1 LQAKVAIIL
10 LTINQKNK
18 TLECLRSLSK
28 INYHNKEIL
37 VFDNGST
44 DKTIEAIN
52 EEFPGVKT
60 YYSAV
65 NLGVASGRNKAAEI
79 ALDLINPDYFLF
91 LDNDVTVEKEF
102 LEKLIIPFAEDD
114 NVAVTTSKIKCND
127 NSGLI
132 FSAGGCKINFW
143 LGKTS
148 PRGSKKRDTEK
159 YNKPIDCISN
169 GGCMMVKKSVFYEL
183 NGFDP
188 IFNPYGPEDLD
199 FSLRVISKSYRVR
212 YVPEAV
218 IYHEPQPSRSSSG
231 GKITNE
237 YMKQKS
243 KNWFIFLLRH
253 ASLPQKIF
261 FLLFF
266 APLKFSWFCLVEMLK
281 GNLKL
286 PISVLQGFLKFN
298 RTKFSNK

>member
-52 EEFPGVKT
+52 EEFPLVKT
-60 YYSAV
+60 YFSPV
-65 NLGVASGRNKAAEI
+65 NLGVASGRNKAADI

-91 LDNDVTVEKEF
+91 LDNDTTVEKDF
-102 LEKLIIPFAEDD
+102 LEKLITPFKDD
-114 NVAVTTSKIKCND
+114 NVALTTPKIMCND

-143 LGKTS
+143 IGKTS
-148 PRGSKKRDTEK
+148 QRGGKKKDIEK
-159 YNKPIDCISN
+159 YNKPVDCISN
-169 GGCMMVKKSVFYEL
+169 GGCMLIKKSVFYEL
-183 NGFDP
+183 NGFDTV
-188 IFNPYGPEDLD
+188 FNPYGPEDLD

-218 IYHEPQPSRSSSG
+218 IYHEAQPSRSSSG

-253 ASLPQKIF
+253 ASLTQKLF
-261 FLLFF
+261 FLILF
-266 APLKFSWFCLVEMLK
+266 APLKFSWFFLTAMLK
-281 GNLKL
+281 GNPKL
-286 PISVLQGFLKFN
+286 PLSVIQGFLKFN
-298 RTKFSNK
+298 RTKFSSNK